1 MTVEIQKTN
10 VYKIASSKLREKWNA
25 WYDDTINIDMYIQT
39 MLNDLENQEYSRSD
53 AINIIVEDHKD
64 LKGFSRA
71 HIYRSLPKESKR
83 KYNTEYNM
91 LPNNTDV
98 SNETFGDLQQ
108 NTKNNENITTDN
120 VNIPPKQENIVDAQ
134 IIPDNIKNKIE
145 TIYGKDSLLSSED
158 VLEVEDLKE
167 QIKILNHKLDGF
179 EQQRDARDEEI
190 ESLKRQLKIEQDTV
204 STYFTRNKELEKQ
217 INEQPGNDNE
227 KNIIIEE
234 LSKKL
239 ADAIKS
245 FRDEVSIFYRDQEI
259 PLKCFASPLTKTITV
274 DIDMDKVKKLYG
286 GKK

>member
-1 MTVEIQKTN
+1 LTVEIQKTN